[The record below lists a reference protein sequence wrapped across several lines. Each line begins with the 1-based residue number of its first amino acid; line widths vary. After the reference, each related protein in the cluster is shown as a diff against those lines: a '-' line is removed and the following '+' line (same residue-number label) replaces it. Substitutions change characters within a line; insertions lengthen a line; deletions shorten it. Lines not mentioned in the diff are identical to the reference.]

1 MYSSDLHRHTP
12 SRAEEIGKY
21 VSETGATVRAAAI
34 QFGVSKSTVHK
45 DLTAR
50 LKTQNLCLYER
61 VCEVLRINKEER
73 HIRGGD
79 ATRMKYQKQINQK
92 NVDK

>member
-1 MYSSDLHRHTP
+1 MYRSDLYRHVP

-21 VSETGATVRAAAI
+21 VSETGATVRAAAVR
-34 QFGVSKSTVHK
+34 FGVSKSTVHK
-45 DLTAR
+45 DLTVR
-50 LKTQNLCLYER
+50 LKAQNLSLYER

-79 ATRMKYQKQINQK
+79 ATRMKYQKHSK
-92 NVDK
+92 PKKC

>member
-1 MYSSDLHRHTP
+1 MYPSDLHRHTP

-34 QFGVSKSTVHK
+34 RFGVSKSTVHK

-50 LKTQNLCLYER
+50 LKEQNLSLYER

-79 ATRMKYQKQINQK
+79 ATRLKYQKTNK
-92 NVDK
+92 PKKC

>member
-1 MYSSDLHRHTP
+1 MFTSDPCRHVP

-21 VSETGATVRAAAI
+21 VSETGATVRAAAAR
-34 QFGVSKSTVHK
+34 FGVSKSTVHK
-45 DLTAR
+45 DLTVR
-50 LKTQNLCLYER
+50 LKAQNRSLYER

-79 ATRMKYQKQINQK
+79 ATRLKYQKTHQAK
-92 NVDK
+92 KC

>member
-1 MYSSDLHRHTP
+1 MYRSDMHRHVP

-21 VSETGATVRAAAI
+21 VSETGATVRAAARK
-34 QFGVSKSTVHK
+34 FGVSKSTVHK

-50 LKTQNLCLYER
+50 LKAQNLSLYER
-61 VCEVLRINKEER
+61 VQEVLRTNKEER

-79 ATRMKYQKQINQK
+79 ATRMKYKKKSAK
-92 NVDK
+92 NIK